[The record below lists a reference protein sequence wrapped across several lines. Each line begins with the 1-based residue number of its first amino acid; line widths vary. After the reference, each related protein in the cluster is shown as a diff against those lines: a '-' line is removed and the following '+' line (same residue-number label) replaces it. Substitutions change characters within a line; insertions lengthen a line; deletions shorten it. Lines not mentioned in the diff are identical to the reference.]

1 MAPSMLGPGD
11 FGKLYINGEYVPA
24 QSDKTLTLVNPKD
37 NALVADNVPI
47 AGEEDVE
54 LAVRHAEQAFAG
66 PWASF
71 SGNERAACLLKLAD
85 LLEQRLDDIMYLD
98 SLTTR
103 DPVWLMSTREKGYIR
118 SCVRYYAGWTDKQR
132 GDYFPDED
140 GFVKLV
146 RHEPLGVCAA
156 INPFNAPV
164 ASFMLKAAPCLAT
177 GNVLI
182 VKPSEKAPLGSLAVA
197 ALFEQAGFP
206 KGVLQVLPGD
216 GTTGALLV
224 KQAHAHPEGSVATGK
239 KIQAAAAHSNLN
251 RVTLELGGKSPAII
265 DDADVENALTWTVN
279 GILARCGQLC
289 IAPSRVYV
297 HENIADSFIKA
308 YKERTT
314 EAVGRLGDP
323 QEQGTMVGP
332 LVDVGQFERV
342 KSMIA
347 RGTQEAELV
356 VGGSQHGKDGCF
368 MQPTVFVNPKPDAQ
382 ILREE
387 VFGPVAVVL
396 TFKTEEEVVKAAN
409 DTEFGLTAGVFTK
422 DISRALRV
430 SSKVDSG
437 LVGINCISVVNNS
450 PKAVCHIIQW
460 VDPDMQTNMQAP
472 FGGRKQSGQGRE
484 FGEYVSSLT
493 DEVTPSVLDRELT
506 VKNQVLRAFTEP
518 KTILIKYAKF
528 QSCSNG
534 DFRLT
539 CP

>member
-224 KQAHAHPEGSVATGK
+224 KQAHAHPEGTISFTGSVATGK

-450 PKAVCHIIQW
+450 PKA
-460 VDPDMQTNMQAP
+460 AP

-484 FGEYVSSLT
+484 FGEYV
-493 DEVTPSVLDRELT
+493 
-506 VKNQVLRAFTEP
+506 LRAFTEP
-518 KTILIKYAKF
+518 KTILI
-528 QSCSNG
+528 NMN
-534 DFRLT
+534 T
-539 CP
+539 